1 MAIRVIHNITTGEVR
16 EEEYEQEPA
25 PLPTLNNWRFK
36 AMVAYLGLDETIRA
50 ALAAIPDDFQR
61 AIATSRYENSAVY
74 RRDDP
79 MLVQM
84 QAALGLDDAT
94 VDAAWLQIAE

>member
-1 MAIRVIHNITTGEVR
+1 MAIRVIHNLATGEITQ
-16 EEEYEQEPA
+16 EEYEQEPA

-36 AMVAYLGLDETIRA
+36 AMIAYLGLDDAIRD
-50 ALAAIPDDFQR
+50 ALASIPGALER

-74 RRDDP
+74 HRNDP
-79 MLVQM
+79 LLVQM
-84 QAALGLDDAT
+84 QAAFGLDDAT